1 MFENIA
7 ALDIG
12 TSSIKVVTAKTGL
25 KDFEVTNFFYE
36 DIDID
41 SEDHDEAIGD
51 TLSKIIQEHALEGYT
66 VITNLPMERAIIRN
80 ITFPFSD
87 TEKIAD
93 ALPYEAGDD
102 VPFQLEELAMDFQP
116 LKSENPEEGRILL
129 AATQRETVLQLLAV
143 LQRFEIYP
151 AHMGLEANALFECYR
166 YFNRINEET
175 VIQIDIGNNK
185 TILNFIRDNSLLYT
199 RCISVGLNMIYAA
212 LSDKLKLSTG
222 EVKDVVE
229 KLNLDLTSF
238 ENNLQREY
246 YKTLNLNKARLRK
259 IYDTSID
266 VVDALI
272 EQLVITVKSFMTEFG
287 AIEFNRV
294 LMSGGG
300 SNITG
305 VGSIVS
311 LELDL
316 PVVAIPFLEDYDDIT
331 VQTQFPIAFGTMLRY
346 LNKKSASVNF
356 LKGDFIPDVGR
367 TTKKIYYLSGAFAIL
382 SLFVLLVYII
392 SSSILKS
399 NTNEKYN
406 IILGERFKRYFNVQV
421 TSGDPVQQAMKLLT
435 KEKKEYDNLNAVIR
449 SNDLV
454 LDIIKDILAFFPK
467 GVSFELKNMV
477 INERI
482 VRIDGFIDSSQHID
496 EFKNKLIQS
505 AQFDSVSINT
515 NIAKGNQVRFSM
527 MIKLKLPTGTTDSG
541 KRSP

>member
-36 DIDID
+36 DIDIE
-41 SEDHDEAIGD
+41 SEDHDGAIGD

-331 VQTQFPIAFGTMLRY
+331 VHTQFPIAFGTMLRY